1 MDSVS
6 IPLQLAVLV
15 YDKPG
20 RLSTKVETI
29 DTRKPG
35 HGDVLVNTTHS
46 GVCRTYLSVMMRR
59 WSYLILLPTMLLNAF
74 TTLALWTC
82 SSTLAPLLIF
92 AILSGLANG
101 SFFVTLPI
109 AVARLVGEK
118 QALRG
123 ISIALTGWT
132 AGFLTGGLIAVFLI
146 DSTNGDQQ
154 HSIVHYRPAI
164 FLRRW

>member
-1 MDSVS
+1 MVTFSSILPTRGSVE
-6 IPLQLAVLV
+6 V
-15 YDKPG
+15 
-20 RLSTKVETI
+20 
-29 DTRKPG
+29 
-35 HGDVLVNTTHS
+35 
-46 GVCRTYLSVMMRR
+46 TYLSVMMRR
-59 WSYLILLPTMLLNAF
+59 WSYLMLLPTMLLNAF

-92 AILSGLANG
+92 AILNGLANG

-118 QALRG
+118 QAVRG
-123 ISIALTGWT
+123 VSIALTGWT

-146 DSTNGDQQ
+146 DSTNADQQ

-164 FLRRW
+164 FYADGSALLTQPWSVLGGFALGKVFR